1 MSAIALDWVGADR
14 GGSRAAMPSASPDPT
29 RFHQAGLPHVSTHQA
44 SDIQASNMQARSNQ
58 AGANQAGPNQASS
71 NQASG
76 LHDMFNASTGFGGP
90 ETRIFSGSAPAGA
103 GPGGSVAHQAVNLG
117 DAAPRRRCHAIAVAG
132 GKGGVGKTTVAVN
145 LGMTL
150 AMNGHDVMLLDAD
163 MGLANVD
170 VLLGLAPSR
179 HLGHLL
185 DGSATLEEL
194 ILDAPH
200 GLKVIPGG
208 SGARRLAQL
217 GNGEHAAV
225 IRAFDELPVPPDYL
239 LVDTAAGLSDNVA
252 MFAAAADDVVL
263 VVCDEPASL
272 TDAYA
277 LIKVLSRDFGVRRF
291 RFVANMVRNLGEA
304 RALHQKLA
312 RVSDRFLDVV
322 LDFFGMVPQ
331 DERLRQAIRRQNAVV
346 DLWPAARS
354 SQAFKQMANAVDTW
368 EEPARAGL
376 DRIAFFGGQAVT
388 ASGW

>member
-1 MSAIALDWVGADR
+1 MNQAWGLKNMLNAI
-14 GGSRAAMPSASPDPT
+14 T
-29 RFHQAGLPHVSTHQA
+29 GLPGH
-44 SDIQASNMQARSNQ
+44 D
-58 AGANQAGPNQASS
+58 GP
-71 NQASG
+71 
-76 LHDMFNASTGFGGP
+76 P
-90 ETRIFSGSAPAGA
+90 AP
-103 GPGGSVAHQAVNLG
+103 HQAVSLG
-117 DAAPRRRCHAIAVAG
+117 KPAPRKRCRAIAVAG

-150 AMNGHDVMLLDAD
+150 AMTGRSVMLLDAD

-185 DGSATLEEL
+185 DGSCSLEEL
-194 ILDAPH
+194 VLEGPH

-225 IRAFDELPVPPDYL
+225 IRAFDELPAPPEYL

-252 MFAAAADDVVL
+252 MFAAATDDVVL

-291 RFVANMVRNLGEA
+291 RMVANMVRNAGEA

-312 RVSDRFLDVV
+312 KVSDRFLDVV
-322 LDFFGMVPQ
+322 LDYMGLVPQ
-331 DERLRQAIRRQNAVV
+331 DERLRQAIRRQSAVV
-346 DLWPAARS
+346 DLWPSARS
-354 SQAFKQMANAVDTW
+354 SQAFKQLANAVDTW

-376 DRIAFFGGQAVT
+376 DRIAFFGGQAVP
-388 ASGW
+388 AAGW

>member
-1 MSAIALDWVGADR
+1 M
-14 GGSRAAMPSASPDPT
+14 
-29 RFHQAGLPHVSTHQA
+29 
-44 SDIQASNMQARSNQ
+44 NQ
-58 AGANQAGPNQASS
+58 AW
-71 NQASG
+71 G
-76 LHDMFNASTGFGGP
+76 LKDMFNAITGERDG
-90 ETRIFSGSAPAGA
+90 APPA
-103 GPGGSVAHQAVNLG
+103 PHRPHQAGDLG
-117 DAAPRRRCHAIAVAG
+117 APRRRCRAIAVAG

-145 LGMTL
+145 LGMSL
-150 AMNGHDVMLLDAD
+150 AMAGRDVMLLDAD

-185 DGSATLEEL
+185 DGSAALEEL
-194 ILDAPH
+194 VLDAPH

-225 IRAFDELPVPPDYL
+225 IRAFDELPRPPDYL

-291 RFVANMVRNLGEA
+291 RFVANLVRNLGEA

-312 RVSDRFLDVV
+312 KVSDRFLDVV
-322 LDFFGMVPQ
+322 LDFFGFVPQ
-331 DERLRQAIRRQNAVV
+331 DERLKQAIRRQSAVV
-346 DLWPAARS
+346 DLWPSARS
-354 SQAFKQMANAVDTW
+354 SQAFKQLAGAVDNW

-376 DRIAFFGGQAVT
+376 DRIAFFGGQAVS

>member
-1 MSAIALDWVGADR
+1 M
-14 GGSRAAMPSASPDPT
+14 
-29 RFHQAGLPHVSTHQA
+29 
-44 SDIQASNMQARSNQ
+44 NQ
-58 AGANQAGPNQASS
+58 AW
-71 NQASG
+71 G
-76 LHDMFNASTGFGGP
+76 LKDMFNAITG
-90 ETRIFSGSAPAGA
+90 ERNDAPPA
-103 GPGGSVAHQAVNLG
+103 PHRPHQAVNL
-117 DAAPRRRCHAIAVAG
+117 ASPRRRCRAIAVAG

-150 AMNGHDVMLLDAD
+150 AMTGRNVMLLDAD

-194 ILDAPH
+194 ILEAPH

-225 IRAFDELPVPPDYL
+225 IRAFDELPTPPDYL

-252 MFAAAADDVVL
+252 MFAAATDDVVL

-312 RVSDRFLDVV
+312 KVSDRFLDVV
-322 LDFFGMVPQ
+322 LEFFGMVPQ

>member
-1 MSAIALDWVGADR
+1 MSATL
-14 GGSRAAMPSASPDPT
+14 AM
-29 RFHQAGLPHVSTHQA
+29 
-44 SDIQASNMQARSNQ
+44 NQ
-58 AGANQAGPNQASS
+58 AW
-71 NQASG
+71 G
-76 LHDMFNASTGFGGP
+76 LKDMLNAITG
-90 ETRIFSGSAPAGA
+90 EHRDAPPAA
-103 GPGGSVAHQAVNLG
+103 PPAPHQAVRLG
-117 DAAPRRRCHAIAVAG
+117 APRRRCRAIAVAG

-145 LGMTL
+145 LGMSL
-150 AMNGHDVMLLDAD
+150 AMAGRDVMLLDAD

-194 ILDAPH
+194 ILEAPH

-225 IRAFDELPVPPDYL
+225 IRAFDELPQPPDYL

-252 MFAAAADDVVL
+252 MFAAAADDVIL

-291 RFVANMVRNLGEA
+291 RMVANLVRNAGEA

-312 RVSDRFLDVV
+312 KVADRFLDVV
-322 LDFFGMVPQ
+322 LDFLGMVPQ
-331 DERLRQAIRRQNAVV
+331 DERLKQAIRRQNAVV

-354 SQAFKQMANAVDTW
+354 SQAFKQLASAVDTW

-376 DRIAFFGGQAVT
+376 DRIAFFGGQAVP
-388 ASGW
+388 AAGW